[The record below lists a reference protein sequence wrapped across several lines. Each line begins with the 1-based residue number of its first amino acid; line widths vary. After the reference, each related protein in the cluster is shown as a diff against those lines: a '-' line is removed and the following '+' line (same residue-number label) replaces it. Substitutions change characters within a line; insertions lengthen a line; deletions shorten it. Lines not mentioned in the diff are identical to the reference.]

1 MNAREAVRFLD
12 RVTSGKHNIPAS
24 KIVLQGPMERF
35 ATWEEVERFF
45 LPEYQEEVQK
55 TPVDAGNNNAEVK
68 SMENEN
74 GVRQQVEGL
83 NEMSQMLLSKLNFK
97 KEPEVTSVH
106 SGGTRSFPTSP
117 LSGSSRASPEFS
129 NSHLEESVSTV
140 EDDEPNAQYVIPPV
154 PNAIKP
160 LLNSI
165 LWRLHAQPES
175 STSPSRCILVTNDRN
190 NQNWAQKFGITVKTV
205 PQLRTSII
213 YEEKEFKN
221 HCKYLEKNAAAT
233 QAAEPK
239 TLLSY
244 EDESDEDVLVF
255 VPRGHAKSRSD
266 GKSPRPE
273 TRKPTGPRA
282 TRATN
287 GHANGNARSKDIT
300 TAEPSVEVP
309 TVPIDPDSFSRN
321 IGPLKQQQKPPGLVN
336 TGGMNRGSPGNVP
349 RVGGGRRGGPRGGMS
364 RGGSTRG
371 RGKLWVP

>member
-24 KIVLQGPMERF
+24 KIVLQGPMEQF
-35 ATWEEVERFF
+35 ATWEEAERFF
-45 LPEYQEEVQK
+45 LPEYQEEIQN
-55 TPVDAGNNNAEVK
+55 TPVGVESKTIEVK
-68 SMENEN
+68 SMENGN
-74 GVRQQVEGL
+74 GVRQPPEDL

-97 KEPEVTSVH
+97 KRPETTSNH
-106 SGGTRSFPTSP
+106 SGGTRSYPTSP

-129 NSHLEESVSTV
+129 NIHLEGSVSTV
-140 EDDEPNAQYVIPPV
+140 EDDEPNTQYAIPPV

-175 STSPSRCILVTNDRN
+175 STGPSRCILVTNDRN

-213 YEEKEFKN
+213 YEDKEFKN
-221 HCKYLEKNAAAT
+221 HCKYIEKNAAAT

-266 GKSPRPE
+266 VKSPRAE
-273 TRKPTGPRA
+273 TRKPTG

-287 GHANGNARSKDIT
+287 GHANGNAKPKDIPA
-300 TAEPSVEVP
+300 AEPSVEVP
-309 TVPIDPDSFSRN
+309 TIPIDPDSFSRN
-321 IGPLKQQQKPPGLVN
+321 IGPPKQQQKAPGLAN
-336 TGGMNRGSPGNVP
+336 T
-349 RVGGGRRGGPRGGMS
+349 GGGRRGGSRGGMS